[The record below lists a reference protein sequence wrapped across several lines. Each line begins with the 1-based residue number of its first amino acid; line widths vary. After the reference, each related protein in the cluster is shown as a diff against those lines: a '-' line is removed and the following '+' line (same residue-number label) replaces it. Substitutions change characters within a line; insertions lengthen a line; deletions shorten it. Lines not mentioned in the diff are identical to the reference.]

1 MRTAYTL
8 SVLHSPIML
17 SFCSRQ
23 VRALFA
29 TFILIGSH
37 SNFMAQG
44 NKTPTFEAD
53 VLPVLKTK
61 CIACHSGEK
70 PQAQLD
76 LHTKPSIITG
86 GKSGRAIVVG
96 SSDKSLLVEKVLS
109 GSMPP
114 VGEKLTTA
122 EIALIRLW
130 IDKGAPADG
139 EAQQL
144 GLKQSPSEI
153 TENEVTPIFQMRC
166 VVCHGKRRQE
176 GGLDLRTQASR
187 LKGGKSG
194 PALVAGKP
202 EESLLMRRIL
212 SGEMPPAK
220 MLFDFAV
227 RPPTS
232 AEVEVVRKW
241 IEAGAPAAPKQAV
254 VAEDAADP
262 LVSDEDRK
270 FWSFQSPKRPQIPVV
285 HHQELVRTPLD
296 AFLLQKLEAR
306 NLSFSPPAERL
317 TLMRRAYLDLTG
329 LPPDSAEVESYLKD
343 DRSDAYERLVDRLLE
358 SPHYGE
364 RWGQFWLNAAGYSD
378 SEGIIDADHRRA
390 HAWRYRDY
398 VIRSFNNDKPY
409 DQFLTEQI
417 AGDELVDY
425 KHVRGVTTALIDKLA
440 ATGFLRMAP
449 DGTYSPANS
458 SIPERMNVI
467 ADEIEVFSSTVLG
480 LTVGCARCHNH
491 KYDPIPQRDYYRL
504 SAILQTAYDPYD
516 WLIPAA
522 DNPSKLKYSSRHLDI
537 ALENER
543 QNTAKFNDP
552 IEAEI
557 KRLEASLE
565 ARAKPLREQV
575 LEERLAALPSSVKDD
590 LKEIV
595 ATPEE
600 KRSELQKYLAEKFQD
615 SLKITPEDLG
625 KRFQEFK
632 LEFEKSQKAIAEQK
646 GKLQPKPLIRALFD
660 MGGEPSVAYLLRRGD
675 AQAPGEPV
683 QPGVLSVIRA
693 GLTPYKVIPPSANS
707 ESSGRRLALAR
718 WLVQP
723 NHPLTARVMVNR
735 IWMNHFGRGLVAS
748 PSNFGRNGVP
758 PSHPEL
764 LDWMAT
770 EFVRTGWS
778 MKAMHRLIMTSAA
791 YRQSSQFD
799 SAVQHS
805 DPDNVLLSRMP
816 MRRMEAEVLYDSI
829 LKVTGSFDPTL
840 FGPPIEVD
848 VRPEGEVVAK
858 GSKIG
863 FRRSVYVLQRRRTP
877 MTMLDV
883 FDLPPMSPNCIERR
897 QSTVP
902 TQALQMMNSD
912 AVQERSRYFAGR
924 LIDEFGNETKKQI
937 QALYLRALSRPPTE
951 QEIALA
957 KSEIDGLTR
966 HWTAHLEN
974 EKNDAPIKAM
984 AEWKALSGFCQAML
998 SSAEFLYID

>member
-1 MRTAYTL
+1 MMF
-8 SVLHSPIML
+8 P
-17 SFCSRQ
+17 CSRKMHE
-23 VRALFA
+23 LIA
-29 TFILIGSH
+29 TLVLIGSH
-37 SNFMAQG
+37 SNSIAQD
-44 NKTPTFEAD
+44 NKTPTFESD
-53 VLPVLKTK
+53 VLPVLEAK
-61 CIACHSGEK
+61 CIACHSGQT
-70 PQAQLD
+70 PQAKLD
-76 LHTKPSIITG
+76 LQAKLSIITG

-96 SSDKSLLVEKVLS
+96 SSEKSLLVDKVLS

-114 VGEKLTTA
+114 VGEKLTAA

-139 EAQQL
+139 EAHQL
-144 GLKQSPSEI
+144 ALKQSPSEI

-166 VVCHGKRRQE
+166 IVCHGKRRQE

-202 EESLLMRRIL
+202 EESLLMKRIL
-212 SGEMPPAK
+212 SGEMPPSK

-241 IEAGAPAAPKQAV
+241 IEAGASAAPEQAL
-254 VAEDAADP
+254 VAEDATDP
-262 LVSDEDRK
+262 LVSDADRK
-270 FWSFQSPKRPQIPVV
+270 FWSFQSPKRPQIPAV

-296 AFLLQKLEAR
+296 AFLLQKLEAKK
-306 NLSFSPPAERL
+306 LSFSPPAERL
-317 TLMRRAYLDLTG
+317 TLMRRAYLNLIG
-329 LPPDSAEVESYLKD
+329 LPPDPAEVESYLKD

-409 DQFLTEQI
+409 DQFVTEQI

-425 KHVRGVTTALIDKLA
+425 KHVKEVTPALIDKLA

-467 ADEIEVFSSTVLG
+467 ADEIEILSSSVLG

-504 SAILQTAYDPYD
+504 GAILQTAYDPYD

-537 ALENER
+537 ALASER
-543 QNTAKFNDP
+543 QDTARFNAP

-565 ARAKPLREQV
+565 ARAKPLREK
-575 LEERLAALPSSVKDD
+575 LLDERLAALPPSVKDD
-590 LKEIV
+590 LKRII

-615 SLKITPEDLG
+615 TLKITPEELG
-625 KRFQEFK
+625 KRFEDFK

-646 GKLQPKPLIRALFD
+646 GKLRPKPLIRALFD

-675 AQAPGEPV
+675 AQTPGEPV
-683 QPGVLSVIRA
+683 QPGVPSVIRA
-693 GLTPYKVIPPSANS
+693 GLTPYKIIPPNANS

-735 IWMNHFGRGLVAS
+735 IWMNHFGKGLVAS

-764 LDWMAT
+764 LDWLAT
-770 EFVRTGWS
+770 EFVRSGWS

-791 YRQSSQFD
+791 YRQTSHVD
-799 SAVQHS
+799 SAVHQA
-805 DPDNVLLSRMP
+805 DPDSVLLSRMP
-816 MRRMEAEVLYDSI
+816 MRRMEAEVLYDSV

-840 FGPPIEVD
+840 FGPPVEVD
-848 VRPEGEVVAK
+848 IKPEGEVVAK
-858 GSKIG
+858 GTKLG
-863 FRRSVYVLQRRRTP
+863 WRRSVYVLQRRRSP

-912 AVQERSRYFAGR
+912 VVQERSRYFAGR
-924 LIDEFGNETKKQI
+924 LIDEFGNDRERQI
-937 QALYLRALSRPPTE
+937 QALYLRVLSRAPTA
-951 QEIALA
+951 QEIKLA
-957 KSEIDGLTR
+957 TSEIDAFIR
-966 HWTAHLEN
+966 RWVAHLEN
-974 EKNDAPIKAM
+974 EKNEAPIKST